1 MPRKIIAFDDE
12 TWATL
17 DLYARESMHSLQELA
32 DEAFRDLLDKH
43 GRPSDLKAALRKSLS
58 KEGGDGALNLRAAKA
73 GTGINTATPKRSG
86 SKSASKSASR
96 SGPRSS
102 AARRSRS
109 PRR

>member
-12 TWATL
+12 TWTAL
-17 DLYARESMHSLQELA
+17 DLYARESMRSLQELA

-58 KEGGDGALNLRAAKA
+58 KESGDGALKPRAAKA
-73 GTGINTATPKRSG
+73 EADTKAATPNRSG
-86 SKSASKSASR
+86 SKSVSKSASR
-96 SGPRSS
+96 SGPHNS
-102 AARRSRS
+102 ADRRRQP